1 MQGDSGAVLARRGG
15 VGGPLGVHPGAGRG
29 GRALGG
35 QAHHAPL
42 QRHALLPPQG
52 PRTHRT
58 AGQSVLAIGTLSQ
71 RFIQTQFGGKFKT
84 QMARGIKYVT

>member
-1 MQGDSGAVLARRGG
+1 MIAIYRSLFLSMQGDSGAVLARRGG

-29 GRALGG
+29 GGALGG

-52 PRTHRT
+52 PRTHRPP
-58 AGQSVLAIGTLSQ
+58 GQSVDLLA
-71 RFIQTQFGGKFKT
+71 RFHDH
-84 QMARGIKYVT
+84 